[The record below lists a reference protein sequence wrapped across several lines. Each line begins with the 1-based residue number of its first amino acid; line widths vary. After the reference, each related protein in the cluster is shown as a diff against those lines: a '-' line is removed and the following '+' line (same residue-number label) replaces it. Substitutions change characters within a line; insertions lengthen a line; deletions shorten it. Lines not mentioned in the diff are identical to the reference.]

1 MAVALPQ
8 LVMDMAEVEVD
19 FQAKE
24 AEVVMV
30 AEEVMAEAVVVGLQ
44 AMEADKVEAM
54 AVVKAAMAQEE
65 EEEGV
70 VGALAQALV
79 VDMVTEVD
87 MAPEEMKEATA
98 AVALLTAE
106 EAAVVMEAEAGVV
119 DMEAAAEIVVVD
131 LEEVRYFLI
140 EHNFLTREC
149 P

>member
-44 AMEADKVEAM
+44 AMEVDKVEAM

-65 EEEGV
+65 EEVV

-140 EHNFLTREC
+140 EYNFVTRD
-149 P
+149 